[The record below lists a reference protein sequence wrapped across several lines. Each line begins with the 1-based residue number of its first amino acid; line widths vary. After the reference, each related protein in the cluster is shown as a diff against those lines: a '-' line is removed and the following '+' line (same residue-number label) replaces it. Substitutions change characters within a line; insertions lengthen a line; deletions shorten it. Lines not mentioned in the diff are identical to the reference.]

1 MNNWFMNGIKA
12 CFLMMALIMIFA
24 MGIAVFKEARIS
36 RPIIVAMDPNL
47 LRIEVDIDIWMVDP
61 CLGVE

>member
-1 MNNWFMNGIKA
+1 MKNWFMNGIKA

-24 MGIAVFKEARIS
+24 MGTAVLQKP

-47 LRIEVDIDIWMVDP
+47 WRIEIDIDVWMIDP